1 MLNLFQDILI
11 VVSTVVGSLLF
22 MAIMNRIWPWEKRRS
37 HNDLIGWQLTVLGTA
52 YAVILGFMLY
62 TVWTEFGAADENTDL
77 EASALVN
84 VYGLADGLPEPQRTQ
99 VRELARSYADTALHA
114 DWPKML
120 AAQVP
125 NDTVSINDKMWQ
137 ALMSIKSASPVELVA
152 ENHALHQLA
161 SLTEH
166 RRVRVL
172 QSNSQLPM
180 VLWFVLLVGGVLTI
194 ASSCM
199 FGAESTTLHGLQVFA
214 FSLMISL
221 CLVAIADINRPFQGV
236 IHVSDYAFARAQRD
250 LMSR

>member
-1 MLNLFQDILI
+1 MLNLFQDIII
-11 VVSTVVGSLLF
+11 VAVTVIGSLLF
-22 MAIMNRIWPWEKRRS
+22 MAIVNRIWPWEKRRS

-62 TVWTEFGAADENTDL
+62 TVWTEFGTADENTDL
-77 EASALVN
+77 EANALVN
-84 VYGLADGLPEPQRTQ
+84 VYGLADGLPEPQRTNM
-99 VRELARSYADTALHA
+99 RELARSYAETAVHV

-125 NDTVSINDKMWQ
+125 NDTVAINDRMWHT
-137 ALMSIKSASPVELVA
+137 LMSIKSASPVELMA
-152 ENHALHQLA
+152 ENHSLHQLA

-166 RRVRVL
+166 RRIRVL
-172 QSNSQLPM
+172 QSASQLPI
-180 VLWFVLLVGGVLTI
+180 VLWCVLLVGGVLTI

-199 FGAESTTLHGLQVFA
+199 FGAESTILHALQVFA

-236 IHVSDYAFARAQRD
+236 IHVSDYAFQRAQRD